1 MVAGLA
7 LAPDQIKSTLLSA
20 RRHGNSF
27 FVYAGVME
35 QI

>member
-7 LAPDQIKSTLLSA
+7 PVLDQLKSTSLPQDGTATAFSL
-20 RRHGNSF
+20 
-27 FVYAGVME
+27 YAGVME